1 MQHPGKGNRLKSKG
15 VVFYVIGLVMTVV
28 ATVVI
33 TRVFRRALNETVSEH
48 RVETEA
54 GGENME
60 ARIESGRTVGVQ

>member
-1 MQHPGKGNRLKSKG
+1 
-15 VVFYVIGLVMTVV
+15 MTVV